1 MIRENIKM
9 ALRSIAGNKL
19 RTALTMLGI
28 IIGVSSVSLV
38 IAIGNGVKSSVT
50 DQVSELGTNL
60 LQVNP
65 GQAFSSEE
73 GSDSEGGGPAT
84 NFASAFGAS
93 TLTEKDVQTIRDID
107 GVYAAAPVSLVS
119 GVANYNGKP
128 ATGAILFATDDQ
140 FDDAVKVDL
149 EKGRFIAV
157 GTTNETVVGGTVA
170 EKLFGTE
177 DPMGKEITIRDKKFV
192 IVGVTKKPD
201 KDALSF
207 GPSLDSAIYL
217 PLSAGKEFNNG
228 SVNINEIDVKSTSPD
243 TVATVKAEIKKQV
256 KANHGGEE
264 DFTVL
269 DAKEQLKIFDSI
281 LSILTTFVAAIAS
294 ISLLV
299 GGIGIMNIMLVSV
312 TERTREIGLR
322 KALGASSGMVLSQFL
337 IEAVV
342 LSLMG
347 GLLGLGFAYV
357 FGILVK
363 QLANIQPS
371 FTLEAI
377 GIAFVISVVVG
388 IIFGIAPALKAARM
402 RPIDALRYE

>member
-1 MIRENIKM
+1 M

-65 GQAFSSEE
+65 GQAFASEE
-73 GSDSEGGGPAT
+73 GSDGSGGGA

-149 EKGRFIAV
+149 EKGRFIAA

-170 EKLFGTE
+170 EKLFGSE

-192 IVGVTKKPD
+192 IVGITKKPD

-243 TVATVKAEIKKQV
+243 TVASAKAEIKKQV

-347 GLLGLGFAYV
+347 GLLGLGFAYL
-357 FGILVK
+357 FGIVVK

-371 FTLEAI
+371 FTLEAV
-377 GIAFVISVVVG
+377 GIAFIISVVVG

>member
-65 GQAFSSEE
+65 GQAFASSED
-73 GSDSEGGGPAT
+73 GDSGGGGA

-107 GVYAAAPVSLVS
+107 GVFAAAPVSLVS

-128 ATGAILFATDDQ
+128 AAGAILFATDDQ

-149 EKGRFIAV
+149 EKGRFLAA
-157 GTTNETVVGGTVA
+157 GATNEAVIGGTIA
-170 EKLFGTE
+170 ENLFGS
-177 DPMGKEITIRDKKFV
+177 DAAMGKELTIRDKKFV

-201 KDALSF
+201 KDSLSF
-207 GPSLDSAIYL
+207 GPSLDRALYL

-228 SVNINEIDVKSTSPD
+228 SVNINEIDVKTTSPEN
-243 TVATVKAEIKKQV
+243 VSSVKDQIKKEV

-281 LSILTTFVAAIAS
+281 LSILTTFVAAIAG

-347 GLLGLGFAYV
+347 GLLGLGFAYL
-357 FGILVK
+357 FGMLVN
-363 QLANIQPS
+363 QLAKIQPS
-371 FTLEAI
+371 FTIEAV
-377 GIAFVISVVVG
+377 GIAFIISVVVG

>member
-65 GQAFSSEE
+65 GQAFASEE
-73 GSDSEGGGPAT
+73 GSDGSGGGA

-149 EKGRFIAV
+149 EKGRFIAA

-170 EKLFGTE
+170 EKLFGSE

-192 IVGVTKKPD
+192 IVGITKKPD

-243 TVATVKAEIKKQV
+243 TVASAKAEIKKQV

-347 GLLGLGFAYV
+347 GLLGLGFAYL
-357 FGILVK
+357 FGIVVK

-371 FTLEAI
+371 FTLEAV
-377 GIAFVISVVVG
+377 GIAFIISVVVG

>member
-65 GQAFSSEE
+65 GQAVSTDE
-73 GSDSEGGGPAT
+73 GSDSSGGGPAT

-93 TLTEKDVQTIRDID
+93 TLNEKDVQTIRNTN

-119 GVANYNGKP
+119 GVASYNGKP
-128 ATGAILFATDDQ
+128 ASGAILFATDDQ

-149 EKGRFIAV
+149 QSGRFIAV
-157 GTTNETVVGGTVA
+157 GATNETVVGGTTA
-170 EKLFGTE
+170 EKLFGSE
-177 DPMGKEITIRDKKFV
+177 NPLGKEINIRDKKFV
-192 IVGVTKKPD
+192 VVGVTKKPD

-228 SVNINEIDVKSTSPD
+228 SVNINEIDVKTTSPEN
-243 TVATVKAEIKKQV
+243 VGSVKAEIKKQI
-256 KANHGGEE
+256 KGNHGGEE

-371 FTLEAI
+371 FTLEAV